1 MPVPYSEVP
10 YKQLMCHQ
18 GAYDLIDL
26 AGRKNISRW
35 DIKEFEKFSLNA
47 CSDLVIRN
55 DREHEALVSCLTALD
70 KGMPFLKYGEKGQ
83 HYAYELFLSFPET
96 WGTRGDPF
104 FWTFMARQFTFDALP
119 MGELAF
125 TQKFKSIIKALG
137 VPYGGENCV
146 YIPQFDAGGMS
157 RGMVSGQFVKKAHS
171 ILLHRLDKY
180 RLVKHQEK

>member
-1 MPVPYSEVP
+1 
-10 YKQLMCHQ
+10 
-18 GAYDLIDL
+18 
-26 AGRKNISRW
+26 
-35 DIKEFEKFSLNA
+35 
-47 CSDLVIRN
+47 
-55 DREHEALVSCLTALD
+55 
-70 KGMPFLKYGEKGQ
+70 
-83 HYAYELFLSFPET
+83 
-96 WGTRGDPF
+96 
-104 FWTFMARQFTFDALP
+104 

-180 RLVKHQEK
+180 RLVKHLEKWKESQAVGGNSRFQSCDFLLL